1 MANNQQNFGFG
12 GRPHFRN
19 ESVPLS
25 PTGNVVASPL
35 PGMMMTINA
44 ADALNVLPPA
54 AREKVE
60 GIKLR
65 REELGALYRESFASE
80 QATRA
85 EIFQIEARIRGL
97 QKPRGDGG
105 PDLDSDDF
113 RVVTEQ
119 KRLDRARADLNRL
132 LAAREPREAE
142 STLLGRLLQNIEA
155 AIAARPAGTIGAMVE
170 IDVPAVKDVLGAVE
184 AKRRRLRELESDLA
198 RCRHAPHPSA
208 DRKRAMIA
216 QVEALAEQ
224 GRPDVTGSIEHAEP
238 IGFPAQSRQVEIH
251 NVPGGGAIGF
261 SEQPNSIG
269 LIAWLFKDALI
280 AALDR
285 EIDEA
290 ADDGEALTIEQRRE
304 RETEIL
310 RDMLATAREEVM
322 LVDRAEKQGQH
333 VAHRADIDPLAL
345 LQIAWIAAPP
355 AVPQEGAGE
364 AGLVRTVGL

>member
-1 MANNQQNFGFG
+1 MANKHQNFGFG

-19 ESVPLS
+19 ESVPPS
-25 PTGNVVASPL
+25 PTGSVVASPL
-35 PGMMMTINA
+35 PGMMQINA
-44 ADALNVLPPA
+44 TDAMDVLPPA
-54 AREKVE
+54 AREQVE
-60 GIKLR
+60 AMKLR
-65 REELGALYRESFASE
+65 AEELGALYRENFASE
-80 QATRA
+80 QA
-85 EIFQIEARIRGL
+85 ARISIVKHEQRITEL
-97 QKPRGDGG
+97 QKPRSMGG
-105 PDLDSDDF
+105 YGLDDDAQQ
-113 RVVTEQ
+113 VVAERR
-119 KRLDRARADLNRL
+119 KLDRARADLNRL
-132 LAAREPREAE
+132 LAAQEPRNAE
-142 STLLGRLLQNIEA
+142 SQRIGGLLRNIEA

-184 AKRRRLRELESDLA
+184 AKRRRLRELESDLQRT
-198 RCRHAPHPSA
+198 RCAPWPSSA
-208 DRKRAMIA
+208 VKAWMREQIE
-216 QVEALAEQ
+216 QLAET
-224 GRPDVTGSIEHAEP
+224 GRPDATAAVEHNEP

-304 RETEIL
+304 QEVEIQ

-333 VAHRADIDPLAL
+333 VAHRADIHPLAL
-345 LQIAWIAAPP
+345 LQIAWIVAPP
-355 AVPQEGAGE
+355 PAAREGDGE
-364 AGLVRTVGL
+364 AGLTRRIGP